1 VTTAAGLPRLH
12 HGDLVRIRGERWRV
26 SRYVAF
32 DTVAIIDVTGCG
44 PTNRATHARFL
55 LPFDAF
61 DRLTLSSKPRLV
73 SRARWRHVARRT
85 LANALPSWSSL
96 QAARDA
102 NLSIIPFQLEPAIA
116 MTKGDGCRFLI
127 ADAVGLGK
135 TVEAGLMIAE
145 TLRRQPDAKA
155 IVIAPAGLRDQ
166 WRDELRHR
174 FNLEAPILD
183 ASRVAST
190 AARVGADINPWA
202 VEQLV
207 ITSIDYVKR
216 PEIMRSLE
224 GLIWDVVVLDE
235 AHHLTGKSDRA
246 AAAAMLS
253 DRARVLVL
261 LTATPHSGNDA
272 EFSRLCSLG
281 NAGGSEPLVTF
292 RRTRADAGVQF
303 VRRAPLIRVRTTSAE
318 AVMHEGLMDYARRVW
333 RQSAEPSAA
342 GARLAVSVLMRR
354 ACSSAGSLARSIER
368 RLALLGDVPPT
379 DALQPSL
386 PFTASGGDE
395 EPDSVLGSPGLH
407 DLADERRQLAR
418 LLQISRTAAAD
429 ESKVAMLRRFV
440 SRVEEPAIVFTEYR
454 DTLQRLAVAFSHV
467 DAVQLH
473 GGLSQPERAAALRRF
488 TEGNARL
495 LLATDTGSEGLNLQ
509 QRCRLVINL
518 ELPWTPLRLEQR
530 AGRIDRIGQQRR
542 PHAVHLVAAGTCEE
556 ATLAAL
562 VFRLRRI
569 QDALGMLAQV
579 PDEERVAES
588 VLGAHP
594 RFDLLGGPPP
604 HVPAVVPLDA
614 RAVAQEEAL
623 RIRLARSWVRGRGS
637 SSDIER
643 PVIAHLRRRRERA
656 VPQCLWVYSVVLTTS
671 SGRVVWEAL
680 LPLRGDIPNVRRHST
695 KLTRNLLDSCP
706 ELLQRAVEGGR
717 DRLVSGLQQSMQP
730 ALLRWNARECDLAA
744 ALRARHAR
752 LSAGLIQRGLFD
764 RRDERLVAAQTSL
777 LREAL
782 SRSADRL
789 RDLVQSKD
797 LRVDTSALV
806 FAVVLE

>member
-1 VTTAAGLPRLH
+1 
-12 HGDLVRIRGERWRV
+12 
-26 SRYVAF
+26 
-32 DTVAIIDVTGCG
+32 
-44 PTNRATHARFL
+44 
-55 LPFDAF
+55 
-61 DRLTLSSKPRLV
+61 
-73 SRARWRHVARRT
+73 
-85 LANALPSWSSL
+85 
-96 QAARDA
+96 
-102 NLSIIPFQLEPAIA
+102 
-116 MTKGDGCRFLI
+116 
-127 ADAVGLGK
+127 
-135 TVEAGLMIAE
+135 
-145 TLRRQPDAKA
+145 
-155 IVIAPAGLRDQ
+155 
-166 WRDELRHR
+166 
-174 FNLEAPILD
+174 
-183 ASRVAST
+183 
-190 AARVGADINPWA
+190 
-202 VEQLV
+202 
-207 ITSIDYVKR
+207 
-216 PEIMRSLE
+216 
-224 GLIWDVVVLDE
+224 
-235 AHHLTGKSDRA
+235 
-246 AAAAMLS
+246 
-253 DRARVLVL
+253 
-261 LTATPHSGNDA
+261 
-272 EFSRLCSLG
+272 
-281 NAGGSEPLVTF
+281 
-292 RRTRADAGVQF
+292 
-303 VRRAPLIRVRTTSAE
+303 
-318 AVMHEGLMDYARRVW
+318 
-333 RQSAEPSAA
+333 
-342 GARLAVSVLMRR
+342 
-354 ACSSAGSLARSIER
+354 
-368 RLALLGDVPPT
+368 
-379 DALQPSL
+379 
-386 PFTASGGDE
+386 
-395 EPDSVLGSPGLH
+395 
-407 DLADERRQLAR
+407 
-418 LLQISRTAAAD
+418 
-429 ESKVAMLRRFV
+429 MLRRFV

-454 DTLQRLAVAFSHV
+454 DTLQRLEVAFSHV

-473 GGLSQPERAAALRRF
+473 GGLSQPERAAAQRRF

-495 LLATDTGSEGLNLQ
+495 LLATDTGSEGLNLH

-594 RFDLLGGPPP
+594 RFDLVGGPPP
-604 HVPAVVPLDA
+604 LARPKEPLPGHA
-614 RAVAQEEAL
+614 AAQEEAL

-643 PVIAHLRRRRERA
+643 PVIAHLRRRREPA

-680 LPLRGDIPNVRRHST
+680 LPFRGDIPNVRRHST

-706 ELLQRAVEGGR
+706 ELLQRAIEGGR

-730 ALLRWNARECDLAA
+730 ALLRWNARECDLSA

-789 RDLVQSKD
+789 RDLAQSKD

-806 FAVVLE
+806 FAAVLE